1 MGLIVALWILENI
14 NFKKMNLYGFSL
26 KEQEQGITHYFE
38 GDPSK
43 GKVLPIHKWDQESQ
57 ILASIKQIL
66 KEKYA

>member
-1 MGLIVALWILENI
+1 MDIRKYKLQ
-14 NFKKMNLYGFSL
+14 KMNLYGFSL